1 MDRSSEQYNDRD
13 LLVLLNE
20 RMNQTLNS
28 LATNGERI
36 RHLELKVRELETRMN
51 IYVAVAASLGGLI
64 GSIITKLF

>member
-1 MDRSSEQYNDRD
+1 MGSSEQYNDRD

-28 LATNGERI
+28 LTTNGERI

-51 IYVAVAASLGGLI
+51 IYVAVAASVGGLI